1 MDKPSNNELLATAA
15 RVWEGPRPVSLA
27 TKIRQVT
34 GLAGT
39 TMVDS
44 ATSDFLEE
52 IEAATQDGRDT
63 SKLKPHEVKRIEQIY
78 SEHFA

>member
-1 MDKPSNNELLATAA
+1 MNSLD
-15 RVWEGPRPVSLA
+15 RIVSLP

-52 IEAATQDGRDT
+52 IEAATHDGRDT
-63 SKLKPHEVKRIEQIY
+63 SKLKPAEIRRIEQIFGD
-78 SEHFA
+78 HFA